1 MLEEHL
7 SYVADAA
14 RLEHYKA
21 AIAKAVASGDSV
33 ADLGCGSGVLG
44 LLCLQAGADHV
55 YAVDASAMID
65 VARESLSRAGLGK
78 RAVCIHGKSNQ
89 IELPERVDVVVCDH
103 VGYFGI
109 DYGVIEIL
117 EDARRRF
124 LRPGGTL
131 IPATIRLNVAAV
143 GSQKCSEI
151 ANGWQAETIPPE
163 FHWLRN
169 YSINTKHA
177 VNLGRDDVLGPPVVL
192 GDIDLY
198 ADNPAFF
205 SWNAELCIE
214 RDAAMNGVAG
224 WFECELAKNVWMT
237 NSPLA
242 EKPIQRP
249 QAFLPIGEVVQVK
262 GGDVVKATIMARP
275 ADKLIAWVV
284 EFPATGQRFSHSTW
298 QGMLLSP
305 EDLIRTNPNHV
316 PQLSREGQARMMV
329 LGYCDGKRTAQE
341 VGRAVLRD
349 HPDLFPSS
357 TEISDFV
364 LRVLGRDTE

>member
-1 MLEEHL
+1 MAL
-7 SYVADAA
+7 
-14 RLEHYKA
+14 
-21 AIAKAVASGDSV
+21 ASSSERATFIRGRS
-33 ADLGCGSGVLG
+33 
-44 LLCLQAGADHV
+44 QQ
-55 YAVDASAMID
+55 VD
-65 VARESLSRAGLGK
+65 
-78 RAVCIHGKSNQ
+78 
-89 IELPERVDVVVCDH
+89 LPERVDVVVCDH
-103 VGYFGI
+103 VGYFGF
-109 DYGVIEIL
+109 DYGVVEIV

-131 IPATIRLNVAAV
+131 IPARIRLNLAAV
-143 GSQKCSEI
+143 GSHKCSEI
-151 ANGWQAETIPPE
+151 ANSWQAETIPSE

-177 VNLGRDDVLGPPVVL
+177 VNLERNDVLSPPIVL

-198 ADNPAFF
+198 ADNPEFC
-205 SWNAELCIE
+205 SWSAELRIE
-214 RDAAMNGVAG
+214 RDGVMNGVAG

-249 QAFLPIGEVVQVK
+249 QAFLSIGEGVQVK
-262 GGDVVKATIMARP
+262 AGDVVKATIMARP

-298 QGMLLSP
+298 RGMVLSSAKLL
-305 EDLIRTNPNHV
+305 RANPNHV

-329 LGYCDGKRTAQE
+329 LGYCDGKRTARD

-357 TEISDFV
+357 TAISNFV